1 MSQLIQLR
9 QRIQAIETIKKIT
22 HAMRLISMSTH
33 TRLRSR
39 QEPLKQYQTTAQHL
53 FLRIKHA
60 TPDWHNAI
68 LSPQSDEPKELYILV
83 GSQKG
88 LCGNFNISLFSLF
101 NKTVLEKHT
110 KPLSIIAVGKKAIDY
125 LKDHK
130 IAPYKS
136 FFPFNSSTL
145 TTITSDIL
153 ETILNESQPYTH
165 VYVVSNVL
173 KSFFVQRPHITNLI
187 PFDLPEDT
195 TRASSEIDT
204 NQPTE
209 YLWEQPVNEVLDAL
223 AIQCL
228 NAQLEYLLFQSLI
241 AEQAARFVS
250 MDSSTRNADNLL
262 EETKLQYNKLRQAK
276 ITKELTEL
284 VGSQ

>member
-9 QRIQAIETIKKIT
+9 QRIKAIETIKKIT

-39 QEPLKQYQTTAQHL
+39 QEPLKQYQSTAQRL
-53 FLRIKHA
+53 FLRIKNA
-60 TPDWHNAI
+60 TPEWHNAI
-68 LSPQSDEPKELYILV
+68 ISPASEQTKELYILV

-88 LCGNFNISLFSLF
+88 LCGNFNISLMSLF
-101 NKTVLEKHT
+101 NKTVLQKKNNHS
-110 KPLSIIAVGKKAIDY
+110 LAIIAVGKKAIDF
-125 LKDHK
+125 LKEHK
-130 IAPYKS
+130 ITPYKIYS
-136 FFPFNSSTL
+136 PFNSSNL
-145 TTITSDIL
+145 GSITSDIIQTL
-153 ETILNESQPYTH
+153 LQESEPFTH
-165 VYVVSNVL
+165 VYVASNVI
-173 KSFFVQRPHITNLI
+173 KSFFMQKPHISTLI
-187 PFDLPEDT
+187 PFELSDNAPAEQNN
-195 TRASSEIDT
+195 S
-204 NQPTE
+204 PHE
-209 YLWEQPVNEVLDAL
+209 YHWEQPVNEVLDAL

-228 NAQLEYLLFQSLI
+228 AAQLEYLLFQSLI

-250 MDSSTRNADNLL
+250 MDASTRNADNLL